1 MGEVEA
7 AAAPQAVR
15 DGLRIPGEGRNTR
28 ARSDQLNF
36 FSAER
41 ACVQPTDTRE
51 TLSMGYLIL
60 TISMGYLVLTMT
72 TRVRP
77 EPERAAQDDRAR

>member
-1 MGEVEA
+1 
-7 AAAPQAVR
+7 
-15 DGLRIPGEGRNTR
+15 
-28 ARSDQLNF
+28 
-36 FSAER
+36 
-41 ACVQPTDTRE
+41 
-51 TLSMGYLIL
+51 MGYLVL

>member
-1 MGEVEA
+1 VGEVEA

-15 DGLRIPGEGRNTR
+15 NGLRVPGEGRNTR

-36 FSAER
+36 FSTER
-41 ACVQPTDTRE
+41 TCVQPTDTRE
-51 TLSMGYLIL
+51 TLSMGYL
-60 TISMGYLVLTMT
+60 VLTMT

-77 EPERAAQDDRAR
+77 ERAAQDDRAR